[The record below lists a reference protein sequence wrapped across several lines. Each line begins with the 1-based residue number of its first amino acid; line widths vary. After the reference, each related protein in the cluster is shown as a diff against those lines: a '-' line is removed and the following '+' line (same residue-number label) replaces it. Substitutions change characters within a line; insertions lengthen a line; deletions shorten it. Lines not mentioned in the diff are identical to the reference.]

1 MIAQSQVNLFDTD
14 STLSRTVTSEL
25 EQARQQLEEIRGM
38 ELFGGQLDPA
48 IKAKVGEYTRYID
61 SLSTAVEQSSGAND
75 DARGAVVT
83 AQQAHA
89 GLPAAELT
97 PWERFYTSAAEVAV
111 GGVLMP
117 GPKFGEALL
126 ARREQERE
134 QQAFEALRA
143 LRDSV
148 DSSAERGASFDIQ
161 ELEDL
166 PDYHHEF
173 APNPTTPGTNTPP
186 GTGTPPGVNPPPPG
200 VNDPTPP
207 TYDPPVVD
215 PPVTPDPP
223 TFEPPV
229 SPDPPTFEP
238 PEPPTFEPPVTPDPP
253 TFEPP
258 VEPDFPEL
266 DDPDYE
272 VPPDN
277 TDLPPT
283 KDWPLTVDRPG
294 VSQDG
299 ITRGG
304 YELPV
309 NPNDAVPPRDPAVH
323 SWLQEQQ
330 RAGMGGLGL
339 LSGAGLAG
347 GIGGALAARPGLAQ
361 LGALGAG
368 GIGGRPGMAGMP
380 GAAAP
385 ANGRSATGGATRGGG
400 ATGARPGA
408 GGMVGR
414 PGMAGMPGATAAP
427 ASSSQSKNGT
437 KSGTSTGRPA
447 AGRTPAATGLNA
459 RPGMAG
465 VPASAA
471 PGQGS
476 QSKSSTQAGAKSPG
490 RTSTAGSA
498 GGRGTAGAGRG
509 GAMMG
514 APLSNATRAEKKK
527 SARERAEY
535 GKSGIVFFDHDE
547 SGVDQEVLKAGRP
560 EASVIPVQD
569 EGDRW

>member
-1 MIAQSQVNLFDTD
+1 MGRFADRLAMIAQSQVNLFDMD
-14 STLSRTVTSEL
+14 STLSRNVASEL
-25 EQARQQLEEIRGM
+25 EQAREQLAEIREM
-38 ELFGGQLDPA
+38 DLFGGQLDPA
-48 IKAKVGEYTRYID
+48 IRAKIGEYTRYID

-75 DARGAVVT
+75 DARNAVVT

-89 GLPAAELT
+89 GLPAVELT
-97 PWERFYTSAAEVAV
+97 PWERFYTTAGEVIV

-134 QQAFEALRA
+134 QQALEALRA
-143 LRDSV
+143 LQSSV
-148 DSSAERGASFDIQ
+148 DASAERSGSFDIP

-173 APNPTTPGTNTPP
+173 EPNPTTTGTTSPP

-200 VNDPTPP
+200 VNDPTNPEPP

-223 TFEPPV
+223 
-229 SPDPPTFEP
+229 SFEP
-238 PEPPTFEPPVTPDPP
+238 PEPPTFDPPVTPDPP

-272 VPPDN
+272 VPSDN
-277 TDLPPT
+277 NDLPPT

-304 YELPV
+304 YQLPV

-339 LSGAGLAG
+339 LSGAAIAG
-347 GIGGALAARPGLAQ
+347 GIGGALATRPGLSQ
-361 LGALGAG
+361 LGAR
-368 GIGGRPGMAGMP
+368 GIG
-380 GAAAP
+380 
-385 ANGRSATGGATRGGG
+385 
-400 ATGARPGA
+400 
-408 GGMVGR
+408 GR

-427 ASSSQSKNGT
+427 ANGR
-437 KSGTSTGRPA
+437 S
-447 AGRTPAATGLNA
+447 ATGGAARGTGTTGARPGAGGVAA

-465 VPASAA
+465 MPGATAAPANSAQTKNGAKNGNGTGRAAAGRTPGATGFGGRPGMAGMPGSAA
-471 PGQGS
+471 PASGS
-476 QSKSSTQAGAKSPG
+476 QTKNGTNAPNKNGGKSATSG
-490 RTSTAGSA
+490 RAGS
-498 GGRGTAGAGRG
+498 GRG
-509 GAMMG
+509 MVG
-514 APLSNATRAEKKK
+514 APLANATRAEKKK
-527 SARERAEY
+527 SARERTEY

-560 EASVIPVQD
+560 ENTVIRVQD
-569 EGDRW
+569 EDDRW